1 MLNYTFGIFSLKIEF
16 EKMKRYLFVI
26 GSIFI
31 LQSCIVSTAA
41 NVVKTAANITYG
53 AVKGTVKGV
62 SWAFS
67 KASGKI
73 DEDDLN
79 GTWKLVGIYNGTYD
93 DYVKDKNAITS
104 FNSECLNEDMY
115 FVFKTNKSKFQS
127 LHCSNEKENW
137 TKYKFKYG
145 KNPVTK
151 EKENYLTYNSKSY
164 ISIIDVNKKTLV
176 MEGNL
181 LNTASYS
188 GNKLYLF
195 QKK

>member
-1 MLNYTFGIFSLKIEF
+1 MKKYIFVLGGA
-16 EKMKRYLFVI
+16 LV
-26 GSIFI
+26 
-31 LQSCIVSTAA
+31 LQSCIVSATTK
-41 NVVKTAANITYG
+41 VVKTAANLTYG
-53 AVKGTVKGV
+53 AVKGTVKGI

-79 GTWKLVGIYNGTYD
+79 GTWKLVGIYNGSYE
-93 DYVKDKNAITS
+93 DYARDKDASTS
-104 FNSECLNEDMY
+104 FDSECHNEDM
-115 FVFKTNKSKFQS
+115 FFIFKTGKSKFQP
-127 LHCSNEKENW
+127 LHCSSEKENW
-137 TKYKFKYG
+137 TKYKYKYG

-151 EKENYLTYNSKSY
+151 EKENYLTYNSKNY
-164 ISIIDVNKKTLV
+164 ISIIDVNRKTLV

-181 LNTASYS
+181 LNTADHS